1 MAAHRPEGGASHR
14 RWLIATVLG
23 AALTMLLAT
32 SADAFVYWANR
43 DSETIGRAKTNG
55 KGVDQSYI
63 KARTSVYGVAV
74 DDDHVYWT
82 DRRGG
87 GIGRASRDGS
97 TIKRKFVT
105 GLSSPHGIAVDDHY
119 MYWANSGTDSIGRAA
134 LDGSGVDPSFIPDAK
149 GAVEVAVD
157 GHYVYWTNSAGIGRA
172 SLDGTGANT
181 SFISTLAYGVA
192 VDSRH
197 LYWGFFGYGP
207 TRGGVGRAKLDG
219 SGIKKKFVSVR
230 RIYPHDVAV
239 DDAHVWW
246 VEQGGI
252 GRSSLRGKN
261 VRTAFIHGPHV
272 GHGESGIADMAAD
285 ADGTPPKTTIKRHPP
300 ARTHRKSVRF
310 RFGSSESDSSFNCKL
325 DKRRWKRCAASY
337 KVKHLDAGDH
347 RLRVR
352 ATDRFGNTDPTPAAY
367 RFRVVS

>member
-1 MAAHRPEGGASHR
+1 MGHRAQGGSSHR
-14 RWLIATVLG
+14 RWLTATVLV

-87 GIGRASRDGS
+87 GIGRAGRDGS
-97 TIKRKFVT
+97 AVKRKFVT

-119 MYWANSGTDSIGRAA
+119 IYWANSGTDSIGRAA
-134 LDGSGVDPSFIPDAK
+134 LDGSGVNPSFIPAAK

-197 LYWGFFGYGP
+197 VYWGFFGYGP
-207 TRGGVGRAKLDG
+207 TRGGVGRATLNG
-219 SGIKKKFVSVR
+219 TGIKKKFVSVR

-239 DDAHVWW
+239 DDAHVLW

-252 GRSSLRGKN
+252 GRSALSGKN
-261 VRTAFIHGPHV
+261 VKTAFIHGPHV

-285 ADGTPPKTTIKRHPP
+285 ADGTPPRTTIKRHPP
-300 ARTHRKSVRF
+300 ARTHGRSVRF
-310 RFGSSESDSSFNCKL
+310 RFGSSEPDSSFKCKL
-325 DKRRWKRCAASY
+325 DKRRWRRCAASY
-337 KVKHLDAGDH
+337 KIKNLHAGDH

-352 ATDRFGNTDPTPAAY
+352 ATDRFGNTDPTPAGD